1 MVCCGIVFYFHVAGG
16 IFWHIFDLFCH
27 FFGLFFHFFCL
38 YCHFF
43 GLFCHFLAYFVTFLA
58 YFVTSFHLFCQFL
71 AYFVTFLAEVV
82 EKFFPRYG
90 IVSNFWQYIHPCIEV
105 CKFLVRLLSFQ
116 QGILVELSI
125 RNVIGERYS
134 SVITEKRHTT
144 NENACWVVNNN
155 HSASQLL
162 SVCALFIDQ

>member
-1 MVCCGIVFYFHVAGG
+1 MLWNSFLFSCRR
-16 IFWHIFDLFCH
+16 WHFLTLFDLFCH

-90 IVSNFWQYIHPCIEV
+90 IVSNFWQYIHPWSHMSHKTHKAWLHE
-105 CKFLVRLLSFQ
+105 LSF
-116 QGILVELSI
+116 ISNV
-125 RNVIGERYS
+125 VIGGLVFDFPGFYS
-134 SVITEKRHTT
+134 R
-144 NENACWVVNNN
+144 C
-155 HSASQLL
+155 
-162 SVCALFIDQ
+162 